1 MEMIRT
7 FFTLGLLNL
16 SVFQFDTQ
24 DNLVKTINLD
34 WTQNVDLETFEPQTL
49 AGLWRDSNTTFWVKT
64 KKPIKSIRINNF
76 PFKYRVVKVNPQH
89 FVIKCARMQEYWDQT
104 DIIEIIVKR

>member
-1 MEMIRT
+1 MIRT

-16 SVFQFDTQ
+16 SLFKFDTQ
-24 DNLVKTINLD
+24 DNLVKTINVD
-34 WTQNVDLETFEPQTL
+34 WTQNLDENLNPLTL
-49 AGLWRDSNTTFWVKT
+49 VGLWRDSSTTFWVKS

-76 PFKYRVVKVNPQH
+76 PFKYRVVKVNSQH
-89 FVIKCARMQEYWDQT
+89 FVIKCARMQDYWDQT